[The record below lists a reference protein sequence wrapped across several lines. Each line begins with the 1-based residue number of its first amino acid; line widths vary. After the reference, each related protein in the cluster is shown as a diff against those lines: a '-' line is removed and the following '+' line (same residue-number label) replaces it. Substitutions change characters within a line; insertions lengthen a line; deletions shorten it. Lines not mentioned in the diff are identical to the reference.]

1 MSSTRCWQVHRRFRR
16 SLLVEFGGA
25 ERIEYS
31 GEASLKRTLY
41 APAAMIV
48 ILASL
53 LLLLGSCSPERPEGQ
68 SGEDKQA
75 GAARED
81 QAGGPQQES
90 GNPKDASPPESLV
103 PIVHLTS
110 NRESVSKDELSQ
122 NRELAVPQG
131 SRETAQELL

>member
-1 MSSTRCWQVHRRFRR
+1 MSSTRCWRVHRRFRR

-31 GEASLKRTLY
+31 GGASLKRTLY
-41 APAAMIV
+41 TPAAMIV

-75 GAARED
+75 G
-81 QAGGPQQES
+81 GLQQES
-90 GNPKDASPPESLV
+90 GGNPEDASPPESLV

-122 NRELAVPQG
+122 NRELAVPQE
-131 SRETAQELL
+131 SRETAQEL

>member
-41 APAAMIV
+41 RPAAMIV

-68 SGEDKQA
+68 SGAVHE
-75 GAARED
+75 G

-90 GNPKDASPPESLV
+90 GGSPEDASPPESLV

-110 NRESVSKDELSQ
+110 
-122 NRELAVPQG
+122 
-131 SRETAQELL
+131 

>member
-1 MSSTRCWQVHRRFRR
+1 M
-16 SLLVEFGGA
+16 
-25 ERIEYS
+25 
-31 GEASLKRTLY
+31 KRTLY

-75 GAARED
+75 GAVHEG

-90 GNPKDASPPESLV
+90 GGNPEDASPPESLV

-110 NRESVSKDELSQ
+110 NRE
-122 NRELAVPQG
+122 A
-131 SRETAQELL
+131 

>member
-1 MSSTRCWQVHRRFRR
+1 M
-16 SLLVEFGGA
+16 
-25 ERIEYS
+25 
-31 GEASLKRTLY
+31 KRTLY

-68 SGEDKQA
+68 AGADKQD
-75 GAARED
+75 GAVNEG

-90 GNPKDASPPESLV
+90 GGNPEDASRAEPLV

-122 NRELAVPQG
+122 NRELAVPQE
-131 SRETAQELL
+131 SRETAQELLGSSGFEGFDSAGAVVVP